1 MISTTVVS
9 LRRRLSAWGSEE
21 ACFAVLIGL
30 VVVLSLVP
38 IARLVVEGLAP
49 GGRFDPALLGGVLTT
64 SQNWMAAQHT
74 LITAL
79 LGTAISL
86 ILGAPAAILLA
97 LTDLR
102 GKSTLVFAFMLPL
115 LIPPQIV
122 AVAWIEL
129 LGPASPVLRP
139 LGLAPAAGTPHPLYG
154 PGGISLLLGIE
165 HGPLVFL
172 AVNAGLRALPR
183 ELLEAAQAA
192 GAHPWR
198 ILRDVVLPMAGPPLV
213 AGAALAFVSNVGN
226 FGTPALLGIPGGYAV
241 LTTLIYQKLAGFG
254 PRVLAEVADLSL
266 MLAAIAGLGL
276 LVQGWMNRRSNVRT
290 LVAGPPPHPFFL
302 GAARPGVE
310 IAVWLGIVA
319 TVVMPLVALLATS
332 LVSAYGLPLSA
343 ATATLE
349 NYRYIIFAHDAA
361 RRAAVNSIA
370 LAGGAALILALL
382 ALPLGYFIAWRRST
396 AMRLL
401 GVIAEWPYAL
411 PGVVLAIACILV
423 LIRPLPLIGL
433 SLYNTIWI
441 LLVAYLARFLTL
453 SLRTVTAGY
462 LQLDRTLE
470 EAAQMAGAG
479 FLRRLHDVI
488 APLLAPV
495 LVAGAILVFLTA
507 LNELTL
513 SILLWSSGNET
524 LGIVVFGLEQGGDNL
539 SAAALAML
547 TVVATLVLML
557 LAGRL
562 AGKLPR
568 GALPWQV

>member
-1 MISTTVVS
+1 VG
-9 LRRRLSAWGSEE
+9 LPRRLALLGSEQG
-21 ACFAVLIGL
+21 ASAILFAVVAALA
-30 VVVLSLVP
+30 VWP
-38 IARLVVEGLAP
+38 IARLVIEGLAP
-49 GGRFDPALLGGVLTT
+49 GGVFDPTLLASVLTT
-64 SQNWMAAQHT
+64 KQNWVAAEHT
-74 LITAL
+74 LVTAL

-86 ILGAPAAILLA
+86 VLGAPAALLLA

-102 GKSTLVFAFMLPL
+102 GKSALVFAFMLPL
-115 LIPPQIV
+115 LIPPQII

-129 LGPASPVLRP
+129 IGPASPLLKP

-172 AVNAGLRALPR
+172 ALSAGLRALPS

-226 FGTPALLGIPGGYAV
+226 FGTPALLGIPGGYGV

-276 LVQGWMNRRSNVRT
+276 LVQGWMNRRGNVRMAA
-290 LVAGPPPHPFFL
+290 AGRPPHPFFL
-302 GAARPGVE
+302 GAARPAVE
-310 IAVWLGIVA
+310 FAVWLGTAI
-319 TVVMPLVALLATS
+319 TVMMPLAALLATS
-332 LVSAYGLPLSA
+332 LVPAYGVPLGP

-361 RRAAVNSIA
+361 RRAAVNSLA
-370 LAGGAALILALL
+370 LAGGAAVILALI
-382 ALPLGYFIAWRRST
+382 ALPFGYFIAWRRSVT
-396 AMRLL
+396 MRVL
-401 GVIAEWPYAL
+401 GVVAEWPYAL
-411 PGVVLAIACILV
+411 PGVVLAIAFILV
-423 LIRPLPLIGL
+423 LIHPLPLLGL

-479 FLRRLHDVI
+479 FLRRLRDVI
-488 APLLAPV
+488 APSLAPV
-495 LVAGAILVFLTA
+495 LVAGGIVVFLTA

-524 LGIVVFGLEQGGDNL
+524 LGIVVFSLEQGGDNL

-547 TVVATLVLML
+547 TVAATLILML

-562 AGKLPR
+562 ADRLPR
-568 GALPWQV
+568 GALPWQI

>member
-1 MISTTVVS
+1 VT
-9 LRRRLSAWGSEE
+9 LRGRLALLGSEQG
-21 ACFAVLIGL
+21 AAAALFAL
-30 VVVLSLVP
+30 VAALSVWP
-38 IARLVVEGLAP
+38 ITRLVIEGLAP
-49 GGRFDPALLGGVLTT
+49 GGSFDPTPLAGVLAAK
-64 SQNWMAAQHT
+64 QNWVAAAHT
-74 LITAL
+74 LLTAL

-86 ILGAPAAILLA
+86 VLGAPAALLLG

-102 GKSTLVFAFMLPL
+102 GKSALVFAFMLPL
-115 LIPPQIV
+115 LIPPQII

-129 LGPASPVLRP
+129 IGPASPLLKP

-172 AVNAGLRALPR
+172 ALSAGLRALPA
-183 ELLEAAQAA
+183 ELVEAAQAA
-192 GAHPWR
+192 GAGPWR

-226 FGTPALLGIPGGYAV
+226 FGTPALLGIPGGYGV

-276 LVQGWMNRRSNVRT
+276 LVQGWMNRRGAVRM
-290 LVAGPPPHPFFL
+290 LAAGRPPHPFFL
-302 GAARPGVE
+302 GTTRPIVE
-310 IAVWLGIVA
+310 AAVWLGIAVM
-319 TVVMPLVALLATS
+319 VMMPLLALLATS
-332 LVSAYGLPLSA
+332 LVPAYGVPLGP

-361 RRAAVNSIA
+361 RRAAVNSLA
-370 LAGGAALILALL
+370 LAGGAAIILALV
-382 ALPLGYFIAWRRST
+382 ALPFGYFIAWRRST
-396 AMRLL
+396 TMRVL

-411 PGVVLAIACILV
+411 PGVVLAIAFILV
-423 LIRPLPLIGL
+423 LIHPLPLLGF

-441 LLVAYLARFLTL
+441 LLAAYLARFLTL

-479 FLRRLHDVI
+479 FLRRLRDVI
-488 APLLAPV
+488 APPLAPV
-495 LVAGAILVFLTA
+495 LVAGGIVVFLTA

-524 LGIVVFGLEQGGDNL
+524 LGIVVFSLEQGGDNL

-547 TVVATLVLML
+547 TVAATLLLML

-562 AGKLPR
+562 AGRLPR

>member
-1 MISTTVVS
+1 VS
-9 LRRRLSAWGSEE
+9 LRRRLALLGSEQGV
-21 ACFAVLIGL
+21 AAALLAIVAALAVW
-30 VVVLSLVP
+30 P
-38 IARLVVEGLAP
+38 ITRLVIEGLAP

-64 SQNWMAAQHT
+64 TQNWVAAEHT
-74 LITAL
+74 LVTAL
-79 LGTAISL
+79 FGTSISL
-86 ILGAPAAILLA
+86 LLGAPAALLLA

-102 GKSTLVFAFMLPL
+102 GKAALVFAFMLPL
-115 LIPPQIV
+115 LIPPQII

-129 LGPASPVLRP
+129 IGPASPLLRP

-165 HGPLVFL
+165 HAPLVFL
-172 AVNAGLRALPR
+172 ALSAGLRALPS

-192 GAHPWR
+192 GANPWR
-198 ILRDVVLPMAGPPLV
+198 ILRDVVLPIAGPPLV

-226 FGTPALLGIPGGYAV
+226 FGTPALLGIPGGYGV

-266 MLAAIAGLGL
+266 MLATIAGLGL
-276 LVQGWMNRRSNVRT
+276 LVQGWMNRRGSVRT
-290 LVAGPPPHPFFL
+290 LTAGRKPHPFFL
-302 GAARPGVE
+302 GAARPAVE
-310 IAVWLGIVA
+310 IAVWLVIAVIVI
-319 TVVMPLVALLATS
+319 MPLAALLATS
-332 LVSAYGLPLSA
+332 LVPAYGVPLSP

-361 RRAAVNSIA
+361 RRAAVNSLA
-370 LAGGAALILALL
+370 LAGGASTILALI
-382 ALPLGYFIAWRRST
+382 ALPFGYFIAWRRST
-396 AMRLL
+396 AMRIL
-401 GVIAEWPYAL
+401 GVVAEWPYAL
-411 PGVVLAIACILV
+411 PGVVLAIAFILV
-423 LIRPLPLIGL
+423 LIHPLPLLGL

-479 FLRRLHDVI
+479 FLRRLRDVI
-488 APLLAPV
+488 APPLAPV
-495 LVAGAILVFLTA
+495 LVAGGIVVFLTA

-524 LGIVVFGLEQGGDNL
+524 LGIVVFSLEQGGDNL

-547 TVVATLVLML
+547 TVAATLLLML

-562 AGKLPR
+562 ADRLPR